1 MSTRAEGPTAGA
13 KAEVGTN
20 PPMGIIE
27 FKPGI
32 PIMPRLLLKSSFSEK
47 IVNGQTQCSGFYFMT
62 NNRAMNGIYC
72 YN

>member
-47 IVNGQTQCSGFYFMT
+47 IVNGLSNSIFRFLLYDK
-62 NNRAMNGIYC
+62 
-72 YN
+72 

>member
-27 FKPGI
+27 FIPGI
-32 PIMPRLLLKSSFSEK
+32 PIIPRLLLKSSFSEK
-47 IVNGQTQCSGFYFMT
+47 IVNRLKLSPGISNECSQSYER
-62 NNRAMNGIYC
+62 NILL
-72 YN
+72 